1 MIAGQFKGVV
11 RSLMTASP
19 RCYDR
24 AVPIDDDRA
33 RGPMADSRMVR
44 DTVMRWVL
52 HGDARPG
59 DFLPGD
65 VLSRR
70 TGADRATV
78 QEALADLAELGMV
91 KEFEDGAMV
100 ARPRPSDM
108 ADVDEVRHML
118 EEVAVRRFV
127 AHASDAQLEA
137 LRRALDD
144 LERVV
149 ADDPAPEEL
158 LRARDWFFIVLLRGT
173 AGVETI
179 ALLQGLRVR
188 AGLVMSLAVTEP
200 GSGAEIA
207 RELRDIYAALAA
219 RDSDEA
225 IAACDRHR
233 ARITEAGLRRIAPC
247 R

>member
-1 MIAGQFKGVV
+1 
-11 RSLMTASP
+11 MTGSA

-33 RGPMADSRMVR
+33 RSPVADSRMVR

-52 HGDARPG
+52 RGQARPG
-59 DFLPGD
+59 DLLAGD
-65 VLSRR
+65 VLSRL
-70 TGADRATV
+70 TGADPCTV
-78 QEALADLAELGMV
+78 LEALAELAELGMV
-91 KEFEDGAMV
+91 REVDGGAVV
-100 ARPRPSDM
+100 AHPRPSDM
-108 ADVDEVRHML
+108 VEVDEVRHML

-137 LRRALDD
+137 LSRALSN

-149 ADDPAPEEL
+149 ADGLAAEEL
-158 LRARDWFFIVLLRGT
+158 LRARDWFFIVMLRGT

-179 ALLQGLRVR
+179 ALLQGLRVQ
-188 AGLVMSLAVTEP
+188 AGLVMSLALTEP
-200 GSGAEIA
+200 GSGNEIA
-207 RELRDIYAALAA
+207 GELRAIYSALAA
-219 RDSDEA
+219 RDAERA

-233 ARITEAGLRRIAPC
+233 ERITEAGLRRIALC

>member
-1 MIAGQFKGVV
+1 
-11 RSLMTASP
+11 
-19 RCYDR
+19 
-24 AVPIDDDRA
+24 
-33 RGPMADSRMVR
+33 MVR

-59 DFLPGD
+59 DLLPGD

-70 TGADRATV
+70 TGADRRTV
-78 QEALADLAELGMV
+78 GEALAELAELGMV
-91 KEFEDGAMV
+91 KECEGGAVV

-108 ADVDEVRHML
+108 AEVDEVRHML
-118 EEVAVRRFV
+118 EGVAVRRFV
-127 AHASDAQLEA
+127 AYASETQLEA
-137 LRRALDD
+137 LRRALVD
-144 LERVV
+144 LERPVEN
-149 ADDPAPEEL
+149 DPAAEEL

-179 ALLQGLRVR
+179 ALLQGLRAQ
-188 AGLVMSLAVTEP
+188 AGLVMSLALTEP

-207 RELRDIYAALAA
+207 GELREIYSALAA
-219 RDSDEA
+219 RDAGAA

-233 ARITEAGLRRIAPC
+233 ARITEAGLRRVALC